1 MTPGRG
7 SSSARWNALGH
18 IGVILTV
25 CQLLSAVALI
35 ALVMSQTTKSE
46 GLSGT
51 IGGKMSSSFRGK
63 PGADEKLSLFTK
75 YAAISFMVLTA
86 IVYYVHLKLGA

>member
-1 MTPGRG
+1 
-7 SSSARWNALGH
+7 LGVLQ
-18 IGVILTV
+18 IILTV
-25 CQLLSAVALI
+25 FQLLSAAALI
-35 ALVMSQTTKSE
+35 ILVMSQTTKSE

-51 IGGKMSSSFRGK
+51 IGGKMTSSFRGK

-86 IVYYVHLKLGA
+86 LVYYLHIKMVA